1 VKSVAIIIF
10 PGVQALDVAGPL
22 DVFAEANRFVAREAG
37 YAPTILGTELGPF
50 RAANGMQIAPDKIFS
65 DAKGRYDMIL
75 FAGGPQLPGRPIDP
89 VLMEWLVEITPKM

>member
-1 VKSVAIIIF
+1 VKSGAIIIF

-50 RAANGMQIAPDKIFS
+50 PQPMGCRLLRTRFSVMPRNAA
-65 DAKGRYDMIL
+65 
-75 FAGGPQLPGRPIDP
+75 
-89 VLMEWLVEITPKM
+89 T